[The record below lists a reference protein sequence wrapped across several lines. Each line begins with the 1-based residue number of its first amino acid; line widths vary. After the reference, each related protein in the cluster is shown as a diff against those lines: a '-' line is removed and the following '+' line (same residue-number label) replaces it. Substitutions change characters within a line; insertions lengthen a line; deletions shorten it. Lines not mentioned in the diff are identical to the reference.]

1 MPNDTAANDG
11 PVLVWFRKDLRLDD
25 NHALSAAVATG
36 RAVIPLYIREPDA
49 AGTGP
54 LGAAQAWWLHH
65 SLQALEASLV
75 ALGSR
80 LLLASGQAKD
90 ILSKIVIDTGA
101 GAVFWNRRYDPKGT
115 AIDEPLM
122 SGLRND
128 GVLVRSFAGQLLHEP
143 SRLKTGT
150 GGPYRVYT
158 PFWRALESTGEPDA
172 PIDAPETVPAPDR
185 WPQSELLKDWQLLPV
200 KPDWAKTFSEVW
212 TPGEASAL
220 QRLSDFAEDGL
231 SGYKHNRD
239 RPGVDGTSLLSPH
252 LALGEISPARI
263 WHATRGRSDAPAED
277 VTTFRKEVVWRD
289 FSYHLLFHNPTLPT
303 ENLNR
308 KYDDFPWTFDAAA
321 FGRWTKGVTGY
332 PIVDAG
338 MRQLWRHGYMHNR
351 VRMIAASFLIKDL
364 LIDWRR
370 GEAWFAE
377 TLVDADPASNAA
389 SWQWVAGS
397 GADASPFFRVFNP
410 ILQGEKFDPE
420 GGYIRRFV
428 PELARMPE
436 KYIHRPFEA
445 PSAVLKAAN
454 VALGSDYPAPI
465 VNHAM
470 ARDRA
475 LAAYNTIKD
484 AA

>member
-1 MPNDTAANDG
+1 MPNDTSPNDG
-11 PVLVWFRKDLRLDD
+11 PILVWFRKDLRLDD

-36 RAVIPLYIREPDA
+36 RAIIPVYMREPEET
-49 AGTGP
+49 GTGP

-65 SLQALEASLV
+65 SLKALHASL
-75 ALGSR
+75 AELGSR
-80 LLLASGQAKD
+80 LVLLSGQARD
-90 ILSKIVIDTGA
+90 ILPEVAKRSGA
-101 GAVFWNRRYDPKGT
+101 GAVFWNRRYDPKGI
-115 AIDEPLM
+115 AIDQPLM
-122 SGLRND
+122 DGLRDSGL
-128 GVLVRSFAGQLLHEP
+128 LVRSFAGQLLHEP
-143 SRLKTGT
+143 ARLKTGT

-158 PFWRALESTGEPDA
+158 PFWRALEGSGEPDVPIEA
-172 PIDAPETVPAPDR
+172 PKALQAPDQ
-185 WPQSELLKDWQLLPV
+185 WPDSETLDDWQLLPV
-200 KPDWAKTFSEVW
+200 KPDWAKTFSEIW

-220 QRLSDFAEDGL
+220 QRLSEFVDQDLA
-231 SGYKHNRD
+231 GYKHNRD
-239 RPGVDGTSLLSPH
+239 RPGIQGTSQLSPH

-289 FSYHLLFHNPTLPT
+289 FSYHLLFHHPTLPT

-308 KYDDFPWTFDAAA
+308 KYDDFPWVSDNDA
-321 FGRWTKGVTGY
+321 FSRWTKGMTGY

-364 LIDWRR
+364 LIDWRQ
-370 GEAWFAE
+370 GEAWFAD

-410 ILQGEKFDPE
+410 ILQGEKFDAE
-420 GGYIRRFV
+420 GAYIRRFV
-428 PELARMPE
+428 PELARLPDT
-436 KYIHRPFEA
+436 YIHRPFEA
-445 PSAVLKAAN
+445 PEAVLKAAG